1 MNIFNHF
8 LLRWINLCFR
18 VNVILL
24 LVPSINHQG
33 LSIDIFNKQLERVF
47 DIIQKEKKY
56 AFYIGDFNIDTKIES
71 QTVSTLTEEFIN
83 LLTSYSYE
91 KLITLPTREIGS
103 SRTLIVNIYTN
114 IPEPNLTGQSG
125 VLNTIRTTDHYP
137 IFTIRYNTHC
147 KNTLSY
153 RNRRN
158 FNNDSISKLRKNTE
172 KSQLE

>member
-1 MNIFNHF
+1 M
-8 LLRWINLCFR
+8 L
-18 VNVILL
+18 
-24 LVPSINHQG
+24 
-33 LSIDIFNKQLERVF
+33 

-103 SRTLIVNIYTN
+103 SSTHIDNIYTN

-125 VLNTIRTTDHYP
+125 VLNTTIRTTDHYP

-158 FNNDSISKLRKNTE
+158 FNNDSISKLRKIL
-172 KSQLE
+172 KSHNWNNIYRYDNAQTAYTNCNAFIVAKF